1 MLVKRS
7 KWEANFWRDIQKV
20 EDSIYDICESD
31 ENENKFYLDGVDIEE
46 LYAYLDSFTENDFAN
61 DNNISSNVF
70 DDIKRRLEAVED
82 ENKRLKNDNRQ
93 ILKKIEN
100 VIYCCWK
107 AAEEGNCV
115 IVGRASGYILRKHE
129 NSLQVFIYADHE
141 KRLQRA
147 IEREGIQKA
156 DAESALKKNDKR
168 RRNFYNSI
176 TGQDWDDPKHYEMY
190 LNAGRLGIDLSVR
203 LMMEAAKG

>member
-1 MLVKRS
+1 MYNIITIERRYASGGHEIGKKLADAMGYKL
-7 KWEANFWRDIQKV
+7 
-20 EDSIYDICESD
+20 YDR
-31 ENENKFYLDGVDIEE
+31 
-46 LYAYLDSFTENDFAN
+46 
-61 DNNISSNVF
+61 NIL
-70 DDIKRRLEAVED
+70 LEAAQKLD
-82 ENKRLKNDNRQ
+82 
-93 ILKKIEN
+93 IPFFKIEALEESSSGN
-100 VIYCCWK
+100 ILMNLSKTPLGGLAGNKDLPLADKLFLEEKNIIEK

-203 LMMEAAKG
+203 LLMEASKG